1 MVDPRLL
8 EILVC
13 PRCKG
18 ELDHRT
24 GTENEELLI
33 CHSCALAFPVR
44 DDIPVML
51 LDEAVALSDPVTES

>member
-18 ELDHRT
+18 ELEYRT
-24 GTENEELLI
+24 DGSERLI
-33 CHSCALAFPVR
+33 CRKCAVAFPVR

-51 LDEAVALSDPVTES
+51 VDEAVSLESSGQEN

>member
-13 PRCKG
+13 PGCKG
-18 ELDHRT
+18 ELEYRT
-24 GTENEELLI
+24 EGIESLI
-33 CHSCALAFPVR
+33 CHRCALVFPVR

-51 LDEAVALSDPVTES
+51 MDEAEPFKEQ